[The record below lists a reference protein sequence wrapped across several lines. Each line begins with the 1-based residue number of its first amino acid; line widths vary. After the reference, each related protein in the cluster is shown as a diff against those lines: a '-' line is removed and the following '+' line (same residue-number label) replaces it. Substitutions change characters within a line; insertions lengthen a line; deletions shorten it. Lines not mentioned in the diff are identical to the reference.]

1 MGLSDGQLL
10 ERFASHQ
17 EQSAFEALLARH
29 GPMVWG
35 VCLRALGHRQ
45 EAEDAY
51 QATFLVLARRAAAIR
66 RREAVGGWLHSVAHR
81 LAIKVKYA
89 DRARQEREKLAGAD
103 AAVVRTPDDLLTHVV
118 WREIRAMLDDE

>member
-35 VCLRALGHRQ
+35 VCLRALGRQQ
-45 EAEDAY
+45 EAEDAF
-51 QATFLVLARRAAAIR
+51 QATFLVLARRASAIR
-66 RREAVGGWLHSVAHR
+66 QRDGIGGWLHAVARR
-81 LAIKVKYA
+81 LAIK
-89 DRARQEREKLAGAD
+89 LN
-103 AAVVRTPDDLLTHVV
+103 
-118 WREIRAMLDDE
+118 